1 MTLQL
6 RSPGGE
12 TTGNLLCARHAH
24 VLGVESEHGQWNRTW
39 LSRVGFVDDQRSS
52 VCMWLRQHRHEGP
65 PIPRTQQSR
74 RPCRSRHRCCHP
86 TTAEVVRALGLW
98 VRPGFHSWLPFLALP
113 LSNQDTSGPTQLRC
127 PVCVRGKQYLP

>member
-39 LSRVGFVDDQRSS
+39 LSRVGFVDDQRSIQCLHVAETAQARGFS
-52 VCMWLRQHRHEGP
+52 
-65 PIPRTQQSR
+65 
-74 RPCRSRHRCCHP
+74 HP
-86 TTAEVVRALGLW
+86 QDTAEQVALQEQTQMLPPDHSRGCEGTGALGQT
-98 VRPGFHSWLPFLALP
+98 WLPFLASIP
-113 LSNQDTSGPTQLRC
+113 GSAAF
-127 PVCVRGKQYLP
+127 